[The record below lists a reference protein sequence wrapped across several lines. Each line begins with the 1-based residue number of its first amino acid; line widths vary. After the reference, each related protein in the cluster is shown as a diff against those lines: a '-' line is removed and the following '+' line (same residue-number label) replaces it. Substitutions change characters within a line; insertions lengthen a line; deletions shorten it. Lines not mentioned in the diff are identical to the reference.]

1 MKVAIITDSNSGIT
15 QEEGKQLG
23 IRIVP
28 MPFMINGEEYL
39 EDITLTQQEFY
50 AKLGEG
56 SDISTSQP
64 SPESIMALWDEVLE
78 EYDEIVH
85 IPMSSGLS
93 GSCQTAMML
102 AEDYDGKV
110 EVVNNQRI
118 SVTQRQSAL
127 DAKELAAKGM
137 CAAEIKEKLE
147 AVKFDSSIYITL
159 DTLKYLKKGGR
170 ITPAAAAL
178 GTMLRLK
185 PVLQIHGEKLDAF
198 AKARTVKQAKNIM
211 IKQIK
216 DDTGSE
222 DEYGMFLIPL
232 GDNTWY
238 PTSPAGPT
246 MFGYKGTEHE
256 DLVREFFNFVTTTE
270 SLQEILDNS
279 PAYTNLDVN
288 DDNLEQH
295 WLPEEEEFLET
306 VDKDKMSVSVLQ
318 NGTKYTN
325 DYWMQFGQDMIAF
338 CQGEMEAN
346 DVLANMDTN
355 RAEAAKTVGDENWE

>member
-137 CAAEIKEKLE
+137 YAAEIKEKLE
-147 AVKFDSSIYITL
+147 GVKFDSSIYITL

-178 GTMLRLK
+178 GTLLRLK
-185 PVLQIHGEKLDAF
+185 PVLTVQGEKLDAF
-198 AKARTVKQAKNIM
+198 AKARTMKQAKSIM
-211 IKQIK
+211 VAAITK
-216 DDTGSE
+216 DLEERFADRTGKNVHLAVAHTDNQE
-222 DEYGMFLIPL
+222 EADEFAKELRELFPATGEIVIAPL
-232 GDNTWY
+232 
-238 PTSPAGPT
+238 
-246 MFGYKGTEHE
+246 
-256 DLVREFFNFVTTTE
+256 
-270 SLQEILDNS
+270 SL
-279 PAYTNLDVN
+279 
-288 DDNLEQH
+288 
-295 WLPEEEEFLET
+295 
-306 VDKDKMSVSVLQ
+306 SVSCHI
-318 NGTKYTN
+318 GP
-325 DYWMQFGQDMIAF
+325 GS
-338 CQGEMEAN
+338 
-346 DVLANMDTN
+346 LAV
-355 RAEAAKTVGDENWE
+355 ACSKVIE

>member
-178 GTMLRLK
+178 GTLLRIK
-185 PVLQIHGEKLDAF
+185 PVLQIQGEKLDSFSKVRTMKQARATMLSAAEKDLTERYADPKAENTWIFVAHTQNTELAEEF
-198 AKARTVKQAKNIM
+198 AKEIEAQYPAAGEVYQAPLSLSIACH
-211 IKQIK
+211 IGP
-216 DDTGSE
+216 GSLAIAMSKKIDIGAE
-222 DEYGMFLIPL
+222 RKRYGL
-232 GDNTWY
+232 
-238 PTSPAGPT
+238 
-246 MFGYKGTEHE
+246 
-256 DLVREFFNFVTTTE
+256 
-270 SLQEILDNS
+270 
-279 PAYTNLDVN
+279 
-288 DDNLEQH
+288 
-295 WLPEEEEFLET
+295 
-306 VDKDKMSVSVLQ
+306 
-318 NGTKYTN
+318 
-325 DYWMQFGQDMIAF
+325 
-338 CQGEMEAN
+338 
-346 DVLANMDTN
+346 
-355 RAEAAKTVGDENWE
+355 

>member
-178 GTMLRLK
+178 GTLLRLK
-185 PVLQIHGEKLDAF
+185 PVLTVQGEKLDAF
-198 AKARTVKQAKNIM
+198 AKARTMKQAKSIM
-211 IKQIK
+211 VAAITK
-216 DDTGSE
+216 DLEERSGDLTGKHVHLAVAHTDNQE
-222 DEYGMFLIPL
+222 EADEFAKELRELFPATGEIVIAPL
-232 GDNTWY
+232 
-238 PTSPAGPT
+238 
-246 MFGYKGTEHE
+246 
-256 DLVREFFNFVTTTE
+256 
-270 SLQEILDNS
+270 SL
-279 PAYTNLDVN
+279 
-288 DDNLEQH
+288 
-295 WLPEEEEFLET
+295 
-306 VDKDKMSVSVLQ
+306 SVSCHI
-318 NGTKYTN
+318 GP
-325 DYWMQFGQDMIAF
+325 GS
-338 CQGEMEAN
+338 
-346 DVLANMDTN
+346 LAV
-355 RAEAAKTVGDENWE
+355 ACSKVIE

>member
-178 GTMLRLK
+178 GTLLRLK
-185 PVLQIHGEKLDAF
+185 PVLTVQGEKLDAF
-198 AKARTVKQAKNIM
+198 AKVRGIKAAKKTM
-211 IKQIK
+211 LDAMEKDIKERFAGK
-216 DDTGSE
+216 EVHLEGAYTCS
-222 DEYGMFLIPL
+222 DEMAQE
-232 GDNTWY
+232 W
-238 PTSPAGPT
+238 
-246 MFGYKGTEHE
+246 K
-256 DLVREFFNFVTTTE
+256 
-270 SLQEILDNS
+270 QEI
-279 PAYTNLDVN
+279 A
-288 DDNLEQH
+288 ER
-295 WLPEEEEFLET
+295 LPGYDIVMDRLSL
-306 VDKDKMSVSVLQ
+306 SVSCHI
-318 NGTKYTN
+318 GP
-325 DYWMQFGQDMIAF
+325 GAIAIA
-338 CQGEMEAN
+338 CSKKIE
-346 DVLANMDTN
+346 L
-355 RAEAAKTVGDENWE
+355 